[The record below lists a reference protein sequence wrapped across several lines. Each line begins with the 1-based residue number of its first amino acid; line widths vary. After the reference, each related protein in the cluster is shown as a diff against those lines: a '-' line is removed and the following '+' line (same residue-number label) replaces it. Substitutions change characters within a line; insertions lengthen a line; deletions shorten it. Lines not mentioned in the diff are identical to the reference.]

1 MWQAWIPYLAAQ
13 AERVRA
19 LLVPRM
25 HAARRRIPA
34 AYRRYVMFINGLVPR
49 RRYRRRVSVAS
60 FAISA
65 LLIIGAVLYAS
76 MPDWEETDQ
85 IWNLK
90 EQHSITFTDRNG
102 NLLGHRGGS
111 MDTSFAIGDYPPVLV
126 KAVLA
131 TEDQRFYSHWGIDPI
146 GIAGAIAHNVTHPE
160 SRDKGGSTI
169 TQQVV
174 KNMWLTPE
182 RTLGRKIKEA
192 WLSLW
197 LENRLSKDEILRMYF
212 ERSYLGAGNY
222 GLAAASRYYFGKP
235 VTDLSIPEAAM
246 LAGLFKAPVNY
257 NPAVNP
263 EAARRRTAVVL
274 GRMLDEG
281 VIDRQTHDWALA
293 HPATIVKHDPSTN
306 EWALDFAYME
316 AMRIIQHEGLTRHRS
331 FKVRTTIDLGLQA
344 EAERVVSA
352 AIDQQGGKY
361 GVTQGALV
369 SMGVDGSIRSIVG
382 GADYQQS
389 QFNRAAS
396 ARRQPGSSFKPFVY
410 LTALMHGWRP
420 STRVVDGPVTLN
432 VFGKPWTPTNYGDKY
447 FGNVTLAEALQRS
460 LNTVAVKIML
470 QFGRQNIAEVA
481 RNAGIRSEIKTVA
494 SMPLGSNEVTLLELT
509 GAYTTFASG
518 GQHQEPWVVSSISV
532 DDVAVYNHWEEQNLS
547 MIFPKQAILDIVQMM
562 HGVVEHGTATKAK
575 LRVPVAGKT
584 GTTSDYNDAW
594 FVGFTGNLVTGVWFG
609 NDDNSKTNRMTGGTL
624 PAEVWHDYMNTAESR
639 EPGRGIPGIP
649 YVAPGPPDQWTVMEP
664 RPTKKKAKPAAPP
677 PVDEP
682 QADEPVQQEVQD
694 PPVKRK
700 KNIFELLF
708 GGRD

>member
-13 AERVRA
+13 VVRVRA

-25 HAARRRIPA
+25 QAARLTMSA
-34 AYRRYVMFINGLVPR
+34 AYRRYVLVVNSLVPK
-49 RRYRRRVSVAS
+49 RRYRRHVSAAS
-60 FAISA
+60 FSISA

-102 NLLGHRGGS
+102 NILGHRGGS
-111 MDTSFAIGDYPPVLV
+111 MDTSFAIADYPPILV
-126 KAVLA
+126 RAVLA
-131 TEDQRFYSHWGIDPI
+131 TEDQRFYSHVGIDPI
-146 GIAGAIAHNVTHPE
+146 GIAGAIAHNLSHPDG
-160 SRDKGGSTI
+160 RDKGGSTI

-174 KNMWLTPE
+174 KNIWLTPE

-197 LENRLSKDEILRMYF
+197 LENRLSKDEILKMYF

-263 EAARRRTAVVL
+263 EAARQRTAVVL

-281 VIDRQTHDWALA
+281 AIDRTTHDWALA

-306 EWALDFAYME
+306 EWALDYAYME
-316 AMRIIQHEGLTRHRS
+316 AMRIIQEEGLTRHRA
-331 FKVRTTIDLGLQA
+331 FKVRTTIDLALQA
-344 EAERVVSA
+344 EAERVVSK
-352 AIDQQGGKY
+352 AIEQQGDRY
-361 GVTQGALV
+361 DVTQGALV

-382 GADYQQS
+382 GADYQRS
-389 QFNRAAS
+389 QFNRAVS

-410 LTALMHGWRP
+410 LTAVMHGWRP
-420 STRVVDGPVTLN
+420 TTRVVDGPVTLN

-447 FGNVTLAEALQRS
+447 FGNVSLGEALQRS

-470 QFGRQNIAEVA
+470 QFGRQSIADVA
-481 RNAGIRSEIKTVA
+481 RDAGIRSEIKTVA

-518 GQHQEPWVVSSISV
+518 GQHQPPWVVSSISV
-532 DDVAVYNHWEEQNLS
+532 DDVVMYNHWGERNLS
-547 MIFPKQAILDIVQMM
+547 MIFPKQPILDMVQMM
-562 HGVVEHGTATKAK
+562 HGVVEHGTATKAR

-584 GTTSDYNDAW
+584 GTTSNYNDAW

-609 NDDNSKTNRMTGGTL
+609 NDDNSKTNKMTGGTL
-624 PAEVWHDYMNTAESR
+624 PTEAWHEYMIIAESR
-639 EPGRGIPGIP
+639 EHGQGLPGIP
-649 YVAPGPPDQWTVMEP
+649 YVIPGPPDAWTAMEP
-664 RPTKKKAKPAAPP
+664 RPAKKKAKPAATQQ
-677 PVDEP
+677 VDEP
-682 QADEPVQQEVQD
+682 QSDEPIQQDVHEQ
-694 PPVKRK
+694 PVKRK

-708 GGRD
+708 GGGD